1 MNTPNRLSSAGP
13 DESDK
18 LTVFASGLA
27 VGLLVGGAVAL
38 LFAPAPGQD
47 VRHAIARR
55 GKRARR
61 RGADAWDDLRHEFN
75 RLSRLRRRHRDRHQH
90 DDE

>member
-1 MNTPNRLSSAGP
+1 MYPERQLSRGLSG
-13 DESDK
+13 DSDK

-27 VGLLVGGAVAL
+27 LGLLIGGGVAL
-38 LFAPAPGQD
+38 LFAPAPGSD

-55 GKRARR
+55 GKRARQ
-61 RGADAWDDLRHEFN
+61 RGSDAWEDLRHEL
-75 RLSRLRRRHRDRHQH
+75 RRMTRKRRRHREQQ